1 MFSSHP
7 ASCFCRL
14 EKHPN
19 NDSQLLCAYYKPARC
34 SINDFKPHH
43 NPVRSISQTTLY
55 RKGNWDPINIR
66 TLLWPQQSK
75 DSDPEVSDSKAP
87 ILVATWS
94 LLPTMVNNEMITMPF
109 CVWKERVD
117 FSRHLP
123 TQSQSSGF
131 IHSVSSWPFPFTKA
145 FFGFKDT
152 GAARRGRVKRLE
164 EEFGVRLRSVE
175 QLAEN
180 KRKWDFKVLELKFIG
195 HLPCA
200 RQCSKHLSCISLHLN
215 PPNRP
220 VW

>member
-1 MFSSHP
+1 MT
-7 ASCFCRL
+7 
-14 EKHPN
+14 PN
-19 NDSQLLCAYYKPARC
+19 YCALT
-34 SINDFKPHH
+34 
-43 NPVRSISQTTLY
+43 ISQHVAVLMTLSLIIIQWGQY
-55 RKGNWDPINIR
+55 HKLHFTEKETEILSILEPCYG
-66 TLLWPQQSK
+66 L
-75 DSDPEVSDSKAP
+75 SKARIQTQRSLIP
-87 ILVATWS
+87 KLLYLVATWS

-152 GAARRGRVKRLE
+152 EAARRGRVKRLE

-180 KRKWDFKVLELKFIG
+180 KRKWDFKVLELRFIG

-220 VW
+220 AW